1 MSQGKTEHTRD
12 AGVDLNVKVVS
23 SQAAT
28 ALARVAVALTKL
40 RPIEKV
46 DRVRLAVAPI
56 VNVPAREVDRFELK
70 YWVPTAITNEVLEYA
85 RPYLVIDPYNEKLGL
100 DRQYNTTL
108 YLETPNLNAYRTHV
122 DAAADRYKLRI
133 RAYGEVPHGPAF
145 FETKRKLKS
154 ITVKTRAAVEMRDV
168 APLVDGTYDALPA
181 SLSPIERR
189 NLENFL
195 YLQTVTNARPCV
207 LVRAHRESYCS
218 PDPREEVRLTFDR
231 EICFQPARGASLHVD
246 PRDWIPIDGEAQHG
260 HRGSHTMIEL
270 KFPRIAPLWMGRVIE
285 RLNMWRVGYSKYVA
299 AVRSLLDQSMIDA
312 TAWDLAG
319 EGE

>member
-1 MSQGKTEHTRD
+1 VNQE
-12 AGVDLNVKVVS
+12 S
-23 SQAAT
+23 SQRAT
-28 ALARVAVALTKL
+28 AFARGAVALTKS
-40 RPIEKV
+40 RPVEKA

-56 VNVPAREVDRFELK
+56 VNAPARDVDRFELK
-70 YWVPTAITNEVLEYA
+70 YWVPTAITSEVLEYA
-85 RPYLVIDPYNEKLGL
+85 RPYLVIDPYNVKLGL

-154 ITVKTRAAVEMRDV
+154 ITVKTRAAVEMSDV
-168 APLVDGTYDALPA
+168 AALVDGTYDALPA
-181 SLSPIERR
+181 SLNAIERR

-207 LVRAHRESYCS
+207 LVRANRESYCS

-231 EICFQPARGASLHVD
+231 EIGFQPARGASLHVD

-260 HRGSHTMIEL
+260 QRGSHTMIEL

-312 TAWDLAG
+312 GAWDLSG